1 MDRRALPPD
10 GVRLLLSA
18 LREDGYRIVA
28 PALHSG
34 TVTLAEIDDFDELAT
49 GLALEAGPGFA
60 RMVPRDDDAVFGAIG
75 GPDSMKRWMHA
86 PVRTIW
92 RGTRT
97 DGNVV
102 AEPVA
107 APESPVAFVGL
118 RACDLAGGAVL
129 TRSLGRPLS
138 ERDIRIAVQCTTSL
152 PTCFCTTMG
161 TGPAVADGAADIVM
175 TELTTPVHQLVASP
189 GTERGRLLLDRL
201 GFPMADPAAVAD
213 ADRLVA
219 DLAAAMPVA
228 FDPAVARAALATPVA
243 AGWDDV
249 ASRCLA
255 CGNCTAVCPTC
266 FCTSTMDRTD
276 PAATTAERLVRWD
289 SCFTFGFSEL
299 HGGAVRSTT
308 AARYRQWVSHK
319 MSWWWDQFG
328 TAGCV
333 GCGRCIVWCPA
344 GIDIREEA
352 IAAIERSSAHV

>member
-60 RMVPRDDDAVFGAIG
+60 RMVPRDDGAVFGAIG
-75 GPDSMKRWMHA
+75 GPDSMKRWMHV
-86 PVRTIW
+86 PLRTVW
-92 RGTRT
+92 KGTRGD
-97 DGNVV
+97 DGIVPEPVV
-102 AEPVA
+102 A
-107 APESPVAFVGL
+107 PEAPVAFVGL

-138 ERDIRIAVQCTTSL
+138 ERDLRIAVQCTTAL
-152 PTCFCTTMG
+152 ATCFCTTMG
-161 TGPAVADGAADIVM
+161 TGPAVTEGTADIVM
-175 TELTTPVHQLVASP
+175 TELLAPEHVLVAEP

-201 GFPMADPAAVAD
+201 GFSKAQASVAEA
-213 ADRLVA
+213 ADRQVA
-219 DLAAAMPVA
+219 DLAASMPVA
-228 FDPAVARAALATPVA
+228 FDPAAARGALAMPVT

-249 ASRCLA
+249 ASRCFA

-266 FCTSTMDRTD
+266 FCTSTLDRTD
-276 PAATTAERLVRWD
+276 PAGTTAERLVRWD

-308 AARYRQWVSHK
+308 AARYRQWVTHK
-319 MSWWWDQFG
+319 VSWWWDQFG

-344 GIDIREEA
+344 GIDIRDEVT
-352 IAAIERSSAHV
+352 AAIERSSTHV